1 MKVQSLEAEVDK
13 YQELKNS
20 YEKVINTIKQYN
32 LNTDKAMI
40 GKFLVGISLR
50 MWSCNSFYAKEYGEA
65 INTLTG
71 TEYTME
77 QIVTAMSCCGEE
89 KRGVLTPIFL
99 KGIDVPA
106 QQKEVINCIGDFLA
120 AIALINGDF
129 TIQEAEC
136 WTNIIEKLSQC
147 CLKSEADSFELVFKP
162 KSHITEL
169 NKEGYYKTDK
179 EERTT
184 LPVESKNEISGLL
197 ELVMEKAVE
206 NEDSDEEDE
215 EESVSDNIS
224 NLNDKV
230 DAIINAINTASKGTD
245 NMENST
251 VSTPDDN
258 KTLEELLQE
267 LDSLVGLEKVKK
279 DVHSLLNF
287 IKVAKIRKEKGL
299 KVPTISYHLVFTG
312 NPGTGKTTIARLVA
326 QLYYKMGI
334 LAKGQLVE
342 TDRSALVAGYLGQ
355 TAIKTQKVIQE
366 ALGGVLF
373 IDEAYSLAGEGED
386 NYGKEAIETLLKGME
401 DHRDDLVV
409 IVAGYDELMHK
420 FIDSNPG
427 LRSRFNKY
435 FHFPD
440 YEGDDLLKIF
450 ERFCSSNG
458 YCISDEVSAKLLEQ
472 FHAMY
477 ENRQEHFGNART
489 VRNIF
494 ETAICCQADRIAT
507 LPEMSEEDLIVL
519 TESDIQQAVEEEL
532 SC

>member
-1 MKVQSLEAEVDK
+1 MDK
-13 YQELKNS
+13 FQELKNS
-20 YEKVINTIKQYN
+20 YDKVINTVCQYN
-32 LNTDKAMI
+32 PNTDRAMI
-40 GKFLVGISLR
+40 GRFLLSISLR
-50 MWSCNSFYAKEYGEA
+50 MWACNSFYAKEYGEA
-65 INTLTG
+65 IKILTG
-71 TEYTME
+71 REYTME

-89 KRGVLTPIFL
+89 KREIFTPVFL
-99 KGIDVPA
+99 RNIDMLA

-120 AIALINGDF
+120 AVALINGDF
-129 TIQEAEC
+129 TILEADC
-136 WTNIIEKLSQC
+136 WTKTIDTLRKQ
-147 CLKSEADSFELVFKP
+147 CLKSTDDNFKP
-162 KSHITEL
+162 TFNPDSHITDL
-169 NKEGYYKTDK
+169 NEEGYYKSPKKEQEYFRNDTEKKYPGLLETVNRKAAEINETDK
-179 EERTT
+179 E
-184 LPVESKNEISGLL
+184 
-197 ELVMEKAVE
+197 
-206 NEDSDEEDE
+206 DET
-215 EESVSDNIS
+215 ESVSDNIS

-245 NMENST
+245 STEHAT
-251 VSTPDDN
+251 VSTPDD

-267 LDSLVGLEKVKK
+267 LDNLVGLEMVKK

-287 IKVAKIRKEKGL
+287 IKVAKVRKEKGL

-386 NYGKEAIETLLKGME
+386 SYGKETIETLLKGME
-401 DHRDDLVV
+401 DHRDNLVV

-427 LRSRFNKY
+427 LRSRFNKF

-440 YEGDDLLKIF
+440 YAGDDLLKIF
-450 ERFCSSNG
+450 ESFCVGNG

-472 FHAMY
+472 FHTMY

-494 ETAICCQADRIAT
+494 ETAICCQADRIAD
-507 LPEMSEEDLIVL
+507 LPEMSEEDLVVL

>member
-1 MKVQSLEAEVDK
+1 MDK
-13 YQELKNS
+13 FQELKSS
-20 YEKVINTIKQYN
+20 YDKVINVIYQYN
-32 LNTDKAMI
+32 PNADKVMI
-40 GKFLVGISLR
+40 GKFLLSIGLR
-50 MWSCNSFYAKEYGEA
+50 MWSSNSLYAKEYGEA
-65 INTLTG
+65 ISTLTG

-77 QIVTAMSCCGEE
+77 QIITAMSCCGEE
-89 KRGVLTPIFL
+89 KRDILVPDYL
-99 KGIDVPA
+99 KRIDVPA

-136 WTNIIEKLSQC
+136 WTNIIDKLSES
-147 CLKSEADSFELVFKP
+147 CLALEADGFKPVFRP
-162 KSHITEL
+162 KSHVTEL
-169 NKEGYYKTDK
+169 NKEGYYKAEKK
-179 EERTT
+179 EEEN
-184 LPVESKNEISGLL
+184 LLIDDSNNEIAELL
-197 ELVMEKAVE
+197 ERVMETAAE
-206 NEDSDEEDE
+206 MGISDEEKTVND
-215 EESVSDNIS
+215 DIR
-224 NLNDKV
+224 NLNNKV
-230 DAIINAINTASKGTD
+230 DAIINAINMASKDND
-245 NMENST
+245 NMEHAT
-251 VSTPDDN
+251 VSTPDDG

-287 IKVAKIRKEKGL
+287 IKVAKIRREKGL

-334 LAKGQLVE
+334 LPKGQLVE

-386 NYGKEAIETLLKGME
+386 SFGKEAIETLLKGME

-440 YEGDDLLKIF
+440 YEGNDLLKIF
-450 ERFCSSNG
+450 ERFCSNNG
-458 YCISDEVSAKLLEQ
+458 YCISDEVAAKLLEQ
-472 FHAMY
+472 FHTMY

-494 ETAICCQADRIAT
+494 ETAICCQADRIA
-507 LPEMSEEDLIVL
+507 LLSEMSEADLVVL
-519 TESDIQQAVEEEL
+519 TESDIQQAVEEEIL
-532 SC
+532 C

>member
-1 MKVQSLEAEVDK
+1 MEFQGAEMDK
-13 YQELKNS
+13 FQELKGS
-20 YEKVINTIKQYN
+20 YDKVINAVFKYN
-32 LNTDKAMI
+32 LNADKVMI
-40 GKFLVGISLR
+40 GKFLLSISLR
-50 MWSCNSFYAKEYGEA
+50 MWACNSFYAKEYGEA
-65 INTLTG
+65 IKALTG
-71 TEYTME
+71 KEYTME

-89 KRGVLTPIFL
+89 KREVLTPIFL
-99 KGIDVPA
+99 KEMNVPA
-106 QQKEVINCIGDFLA
+106 WQKEVINSIGDFLA
-120 AIALINGDF
+120 AVALINGDF

-136 WTNIIEKLSQC
+136 WTNTIDKLSEC
-147 CLKSEADSFELVFKP
+147 CLKEEAEFFDTAFKP
-162 KSHITEL
+162 ESHITGL
-169 NKEGYYKTDK
+169 NKEGYYK
-179 EERTT
+179 R
-184 LPVESKNEISGLL
+184 
-197 ELVMEKAVE
+197 E
-206 NEDSDEEDE
+206 NEEQKPLI
-215 EESVSDNIS
+215 N

-230 DAIINAINTASKGTD
+230 DAIINAINTVSKEND
-245 NMENST
+245 NMENAT
-251 VSTPDDN
+251 VSTPDG

-279 DVHSLLNF
+279 DVYSLLNF

-386 NYGKEAIETLLKGME
+386 SYGKEAIETLLKAME

-427 LRSRFNKY
+427 LRSRFNKF

-440 YEGDDLLKIF
+440 YEGSDLLKIF
-450 ERFCSSNG
+450 ERFCSNNG
-458 YCISDEVSAKLLEQ
+458 YCISDEVAAKLLEQ
-472 FHAMY
+472 FHVMY

-489 VRNIF
+489 IRNIF
-494 ETAICCQADRIAT
+494 ETAICCQADRIAS
-507 LPEMSEEDLIVL
+507 LPEMSEEDLVVL

>member
-1 MKVQSLEAEVDK
+1 MEFQEAEMDK
-13 YQELKNS
+13 FQELKSS
-20 YEKVINTIKQYN
+20 YDKVINTVCQYN
-32 LNTDKAMI
+32 PSANKTMI
-40 GKFLVGISLR
+40 GKFFVSISLR

-65 INTLTG
+65 IKILTG
-71 TEYTME
+71 KEYTME
-77 QIVTAMSCCGEE
+77 QILTAMSCCGEK
-89 KRGVLTPIFL
+89 KRELLTPVFL
-99 KGIDVPA
+99 RNIDESA

-129 TIQEAEC
+129 TILEADC
-136 WTNIIEKLSQC
+136 WTKIMDTLVEQ
-147 CLKSEADSFELVFKP
+147 CLKPADEDFKLKFVP
-162 KSHITEL
+162 DHNITEL
-169 NKEGYYKTDK
+169 NENGYYKTPEK
-179 EERTT
+179 EKEYY
-184 LPVESKNEISGLL
+184 KNETEKKNPGLL
-197 ELVMEKAVE
+197 EFVNKKVTEM
-206 NEDSDEEDE
+206 NEEYESDEIET
-215 EESVSDNIS
+215 VSDNIS

-230 DAIINAINTASKGTD
+230 DAIINAINTVSKEND
-245 NMENST
+245 NMEHAA
-251 VSTPDDN
+251 VSTPDND
-258 KTLEELLQE
+258 KTLDELLQE

-287 IKVAKIRKEKGL
+287 IKVAKIRKKKGL

-312 NPGTGKTTIARLVA
+312 NPGTGKTTIARLIA

-373 IDEAYSLAGEGED
+373 IDEAYALVGEGED
-386 NYGKEAIETLLKGME
+386 SYGKEAIETLLKGME

-409 IVAGYDELMHK
+409 IVAGYDELMHN

-427 LRSRFNKY
+427 LRSRFNKF

-440 YEGDDLLKIF
+440 YVGEDLLKIF
-450 ERFCSSNG
+450 ERFCSNNG
-458 YCISDEVSAKLLEQ
+458 YCISDEVAMKLLEQ
-472 FHAMY
+472 FRNMY

-489 VRNIF
+489 VRNMF
-494 ETAICCQADRIAT
+494 ETAICCQADRIAS

-519 TESDIQQAVEEEL
+519 TDSDIQQAVEEEL

>member
-1 MKVQSLEAEVDK
+1 MDK

-20 YEKVINTIKQYN
+20 YEKVISTVCQYN
-32 LNTDKAMI
+32 VKADEAMI
-40 GKFLVGISLR
+40 EKFLLAISLR
-50 MWSCNSFYAKEYGEA
+50 IWACNSFYAKEYGEA
-65 INTLTG
+65 VRVLTG
-71 TEYTME
+71 KEYTME
-77 QIVTAMSCCGEE
+77 QIVTAMSCCGVQRRE
-89 KRGVLTPIFL
+89 LCTPAFFRQIE
-99 KGIDVPA
+99 VTA
-106 QQKEVINCIGDFLA
+106 QQKDVINAIGDFLA
-120 AIALINGDF
+120 AVALINGDF

-136 WTNIIEKLSQC
+136 WNEITERLKNYS
-147 CLKSEADSFELVFKP
+147 LKSASEEFHLAFHPDE
-162 KSHITEL
+162 HITEQ
-169 NKEGYYKTDK
+169 NKEGYYKAEK
-179 EERTT
+179 EEQKS
-184 LPVESKNEISGLL
+184 LKMDSESQIPTIEEFVARKAWEMKEEAEKERDAISASVG
-197 ELVMEKAVE
+197 
-206 NEDSDEEDE
+206 NDISD
-215 EESVSDNIS
+215 I
-224 NLNDKV
+224 NDKV
-230 DAIINAINTASKGTD
+230 DAIIDAINTASKGTD
-245 NMENST
+245 NMEHAT
-251 VSTPDDN
+251 VSTQDN
-258 KTLEELLQE
+258 KTLEELLEE

-279 DVHSLLNF
+279 DVHSLMNF
-287 IKVAKIRKEKGL
+287 IKVANIRKAKGL

-386 NYGKEAIETLLKGME
+386 SYGKEAIETLLKGME

-427 LRSRFNKY
+427 LRSRFNKF

-440 YEGDDLLKIF
+440 YEGEELLKIF

-458 YCISDEVSAKLLEQ
+458 YCISDEVAEKLLGQ
-472 FHAMY
+472 FQVMY
-477 ENRQEHFGNART
+477 QNRQEHFGNART

-494 ETAICCQADRIAT
+494 ETAICCQADRIAN
-507 LPEMSEEDLIVL
+507 LSEMTDQDLVVL
-519 TESDIQQAVEEEL
+519 TENDIMQAVEEE
-532 SC
+532 STC

>member
-1 MKVQSLEAEVDK
+1 MDK
-13 YQELKNS
+13 YQELNNS
-20 YEKVINTIKQYN
+20 YKKVIYTVKQYN
-32 LNTDKAMI
+32 PNIDKVTLD
-40 GKFLVGISLR
+40 KFLLGISLR
-50 MWSCNSFYAKEYGEA
+50 IWACNFFYANEYGEA
-65 INTLTG
+65 IKTLTG

-77 QIVTAMSCCGEE
+77 QIVTAMSCCGEK
-89 KRGVLTPIFL
+89 KREIKIAGIL

-106 QQKEVINCIGDFLA
+106 QQKDVINCIGDFLA
-120 AIALINGDF
+120 AVALINGDF

-136 WTNIIEKLSQC
+136 WTDIMDKLIGC
-147 CLKSEADSFELVFKP
+147 CLNSGSDYFELAFKP
-162 KSHITEL
+162 EGHITAL
-169 NKEGYYKTDK
+169 NKEGYYKAEK
-179 EERTT
+179 EEQKP
-184 LPVESKNEISGLL
+184 LLNDLKIEIPGLL
-197 ELVMEKAVE
+197 EYELEHE
-206 NEDSDEEDE
+206 IEEDE
-215 EESVSDNIS
+215 SVRDNIS
-224 NLNDKV
+224 DLNDKV
-230 DAIINAINTASKGTD
+230 DTIINAINMASKGNDT
-245 NMENST
+245 MENAT
-251 VSTPDDN
+251 VSKPDNDR
-258 KTLEELLQE
+258 TLEELLQE
-267 LDSLVGLEKVKK
+267 LDSLVGLETVKK
-279 DVHSLLNF
+279 DLHSLLNF

-342 TDRSALVAGYLGQ
+342 TDRSTLVAGYLGQ

-386 NYGKEAIETLLKGME
+386 SYGKEAIETLLKGME

-427 LRSRFNKY
+427 LRSRFNKF

-440 YEGDDLLKIF
+440 YVGADLLKIF
-450 ERFCSSNG
+450 ERFCTNNG
-458 YCISDEVSAKLLEQ
+458 YCISDEVSATLLEQ
-472 FHAMY
+472 FQAMY

-489 VRNIF
+489 IRNIF
-494 ETAICCQADRIAT
+494 ETAICCQADRIAI
-507 LPEMSEEDLIVL
+507 LPEISEKDLIVL
-519 TESDIQQAVEEEL
+519 TEHDIQQAVEEEL

>member
-1 MKVQSLEAEVDK
+1 MDK
-13 YQELKNS
+13 FQELKS
-20 YEKVINTIKQYN
+20 SFGKVINTVCQYN
-32 LNTDKAMI
+32 SNVDEMTVR
-40 GKFLVGISLR
+40 KFLLSISLR
-50 MWSCNSFYAKEYGEA
+50 MWACNSFYAKEYGEA
-65 INTLTG
+65 IKILTG
-71 TEYTME
+71 TDYTME

-89 KRGVLTPIFL
+89 KREMITPFFL
-99 KGIDVPA
+99 REIDVPA
-106 QQKEVINCIGDFLA
+106 QKKDILNCIGDFLG

-129 TIQEAEC
+129 TMQEATC
-136 WTNIIEKLSQC
+136 WTGIIDKLSGA
-147 CLKSEADSFELVFKP
+147 CLNEEAGGFVPSFHPDNHV
-162 KSHITEL
+162 TEL
-169 NKEGYYKTDK
+169 NKEGYYKAEK
-179 EERTT
+179 EERKP
-184 LPVESKNEISGLL
+184 LINDSKNEISSLL
-197 ELVMEKAVE
+197 EFVQERATEMG
-206 NEDSDEEDE
+206 D
-215 EESVSDNIS
+215 
-224 NLNDKV
+224 
-230 DAIINAINTASKGTD
+230 IINDINTASKGND
-245 NMENST
+245 CMEHAT
-251 VSTPDDN
+251 MSTPDN
-258 KTLEELLQE
+258 KTLEEPLKE
-267 LDSLVGLEKVKK
+267 LDGLVGLEEVKK
-279 DVHSLLNF
+279 DVHSLMNF
-287 IKVAKIRKEKGL
+287 IKVANIRKSKGL

-386 NYGKEAIETLLKGME
+386 SYGKEAIETLLKGME

-427 LRSRFNKY
+427 LRSRFNKF

-450 ERFCSSNG
+450 EQFCSNNG

-477 ENRQEHFGNART
+477 ETRQEHFGNART
-489 VRNIF
+489 IRNIF
-494 ETAICCQADRIAT
+494 ETAICCQADRIAI
-507 LPEMSEEDLIVL
+507 LPEMSDEDLIVL
-519 TESDIQQAVEEEL
+519 TENDIQQAVEEEL

>member
-1 MKVQSLEAEVDK
+1 MDK
-13 YQELKNS
+13 FQELKSS
-20 YEKVINTIKQYN
+20 YDKVINTVCQYN
-32 LNTDKAMI
+32 PNADKAMI
-40 GKFLVGISLR
+40 GKFLLSISLR
-50 MWSCNSFYAKEYGEA
+50 MWSRNSFYAKEYGEA

-71 TEYTME
+71 TAYTME

-89 KRGVLTPIFL
+89 KREVLTPIFL

-129 TIQEAEC
+129 TIHEADC
-136 WTNIIEKLSQC
+136 WTNIITRLSEG
-147 CLKSEADSFELVFKP
+147 CLKSDEDVFKP
-162 KSHITEL
+162 KFNPQNCITEL
-169 NKEGYYKTDK
+169 NEEGYYKSTEK
-179 EERTT
+179 EREYFINDTEKKY
-184 LPVESKNEISGLL
+184 PGLL
-197 ELVMEKAVE
+197 EFVSEKVAEMEE
-206 NEDSDEEDE
+206 SDEEDE

-245 NMENST
+245 NMEHAT
-251 VSTPDDN
+251 VSTPDD

-386 NYGKEAIETLLKGME
+386 SYGKEAIETLLKGME

>member
-1 MKVQSLEAEVDK
+1 MEFQEAEMDK
-13 YQELKNS
+13 FQELKSS
-20 YEKVINTIKQYN
+20 YDKVINTVCQYN
-32 LNTDKAMI
+32 PSANKTMI
-40 GKFLVGISLR
+40 GKFLISISLR
-50 MWSCNSFYAKEYGEA
+50 MWACNSFYAKEYSEA
-65 INTLTG
+65 IKILTG
-71 TEYTME
+71 KEYTME

-89 KRGVLTPIFL
+89 KREIFTPVFL
-99 KGIDVPA
+99 KNIDVPA

-120 AIALINGDF
+120 AVALINGDF
-129 TIQEAEC
+129 TLLEADC
-136 WTNIIEKLSQC
+136 WTKIIDTLNEQ
-147 CLKSEADSFELVFKP
+147 CLKSTDDDFKP
-162 KSHITEL
+162 SFNPDSHITEL
-169 NKEGYYKTDK
+169 NENGYYKSAEK
-179 EERTT
+179 EQEYFRNDTEKKY
-184 LPVESKNEISGLL
+184 PGLL
-197 ELVMEKAVE
+197 EFVNKKAAE
-206 NEDSDEEDE
+206 LNDTDEEDE
-215 EESVSDNIS
+215 VESVNDNIS

-245 NMENST
+245 NMEHAT
-251 VSTPDDN
+251 VSTPDD

-267 LDSLVGLEKVKK
+267 LDNLVGLEKVKK
-279 DVHSLLNF
+279 DVQSLLNF
-287 IKVAKIRKEKGL
+287 IKVAKVRKEKGL

-386 NYGKEAIETLLKGME
+386 SYGKEAIETLLKGME

-427 LRSRFNKY
+427 LRSRFNKF

-440 YEGDDLLKIF
+440 YVGNDLLKIF
-450 ERFCSSNG
+450 ERFCANNG
-458 YCISDEVSAKLLEQ
+458 YCISDDVSATLLEQ
-472 FHAMY
+472 FHKMY
-477 ENRQEHFGNART
+477 ENRQEYFGNART

-494 ETAICCQADRIAT
+494 ETAICCQADRIAA
-507 LPEMSEEDLIVL
+507 LPEMSEEDLVVL

>member
-1 MKVQSLEAEVDK
+1 MDK
-13 YQELKNS
+13 FQELKSS
-20 YEKVINTIKQYN
+20 YDKVINTVCQYN
-32 LNTDKAMI
+32 PNADKVMV
-40 GKFLVGISLR
+40 GKFLLCISLR

-65 INTLTG
+65 INILTG

-89 KRGVLTPIFL
+89 KREVLTPIFL

-136 WTNIIEKLSQC
+136 WTDIIDKLSEC
-147 CLKSEADSFELVFKP
+147 CLKSEADGFEPVFKP

-169 NKEGYYKTDK
+169 NKEGYYKAEK
-179 EERTT
+179 EERKP
-184 LPVESKNEISGLL
+184 LINDPQNEISGLL
-197 ELVMEKAVE
+197 ELVMETAAE
-206 NEDSDEEDE
+206 MEESDEEDD

-230 DAIINAINTASKGTD
+230 DAIINAINTASKGND
-245 NMENST
+245 NMEHAT
-251 VSTPDDN
+251 VSTPDD

-386 NYGKEAIETLLKGME
+386 SYGKEAIETLLKGME

-450 ERFCSSNG
+450 ERFCSNNG

-507 LPEMSEEDLIVL
+507 LSEMSEEDLIVL
-519 TESDIQQAVEEEL
+519 IESDIQQAIEEEL

>member
-1 MKVQSLEAEVDK
+1 MDK
-13 YQELKNS
+13 YQELKNC
-20 YEKVINTIKQYN
+20 YDKVINAVCQYN
-32 LNTDKAMI
+32 PDADKGMI
-40 GKFLVGISLR
+40 EKFLLSISLR
-50 MWSCNSFYAKEYGEA
+50 IWSCNSFYAKEYGEA
-65 INTLTG
+65 IHVLTG
-71 TEYTME
+71 TEYAME
-77 QIVTAMSCCGEE
+77 QIVTAMSCCGEK
-89 KRGVLTPIFL
+89 KREILTPSFL
-99 KGIDVPA
+99 REMDVPA
-106 QQKEVINCIGDFLA
+106 QQKEIINYIGDYLA
-120 AIALINGDF
+120 AVALINGDF

-136 WTNIIEKLSQC
+136 WTSVMDRLSKC
-147 CLKSEADSFELVFKP
+147 CLKPTDGVFEPAFKP
-162 KSHITEL
+162 ESHITEL
-169 NKEGYYKTDK
+169 NREGYYKVEK
-179 EERTT
+179 ERKP
-184 LPVESKNEISGLL
+184 LMNDSKGEISNQLDWML
-197 ELVMEKAVE
+197 DQA
-206 NEDSDEEDE
+206 EDE
-215 EESVSDNIS
+215 EPTDSVRNNIN

-230 DAIINAINTASKGTD
+230 DAIINAINTANKGTD
-245 NMENST
+245 NMEHTT
-251 VSTPDDN
+251 VSKPDD

-279 DVHSLLNF
+279 DVHSLMNF
-287 IKVAKIRKEKGL
+287 IKVANVRKVKGL

-373 IDEAYSLAGEGED
+373 IDEAYSLAGDGED
-386 NYGKEAIETLLKGME
+386 SYGKEAIETLLKGME

-427 LRSRFNKY
+427 LRSRFNKF

-440 YEGDDLLKIF
+440 YEGEDLLKIF
-450 ERFCSSNG
+450 ERFCESNA
-458 YCISDEVSAKLLEQ
+458 YCISDEIAAKLLEQ
-472 FHAMY
+472 FHSMY
-477 ENRQEHFGNART
+477 EQRQEHFGNART

-494 ETAICCQADRIAT
+494 ETAICCQADRIAS
-507 LPEMSEEDLIVL
+507 LPEMSEEDLVVL

>member
-1 MKVQSLEAEVDK
+1 MDK
-13 YQELKNS
+13 FQELKSS
-20 YEKVINTIKQYN
+20 YDKVINAVCQYN
-32 LNTDKAMI
+32 PSADKVMI
-40 GKFLVGISLR
+40 EKFLLCISLR
-50 MWSCNSFYAKEYGEA
+50 MWACNSFYSKEYGEA
-65 INTLTG
+65 ISILTG

-89 KRGVLTPIFL
+89 KREVLIPIFL
-99 KGIDVPA
+99 KVIDVPA
-106 QQKEVINCIGDFLA
+106 QQKEIINCIGDFLA
-120 AIALINGDF
+120 AVALINGDF
-129 TIQEAEC
+129 TILEADC
-136 WTNIIEKLSQC
+136 WTKITDTLSEH
-147 CLKSEADSFELVFKP
+147 CLKSTDGDFKP
-162 KSHITEL
+162 TFNPDSHITVL
-169 NKEGYYKTDK
+169 NEKGYYKSEKK
-179 EERTT
+179 EQEY
-184 LPVESKNEISGLL
+184 LKNDTKKKYPGLL
-197 ELVMEKAVE
+197 EFVNEKAAEMNKV
-206 NEDSDEEDE
+206 NEEDGIE
-215 EESVSDNIS
+215 TVNDNIS

-230 DAIINAINTASKGTD
+230 DAIINAINKVGKGND
-245 NMENST
+245 DMEHAT
-251 VSTPDDN
+251 VNTPDD

-267 LDSLVGLEKVKK
+267 LESLVGLEKVKK

-287 IKVAKIRKEKGL
+287 IKVAKVRKEKGL

-342 TDRSALVAGYLGQ
+342 TDRSVLVAGYLGQ

-386 NYGKEAIETLLKGME
+386 SYGKEAIETLLKGME

-409 IVAGYDELMHK
+409 IVAGYDALMHK

-427 LRSRFNKY
+427 LRSRFNKF

-440 YEGDDLLKIF
+440 YEGNDLLKIF

-472 FHAMY
+472 FNAMY

-494 ETAICCQADRIAT
+494 ETAICCQADRIAV
-507 LPEMSEEDLIVL
+507 LPEMSEEDLVVL
-519 TESDIQQAVEEEL
+519 TESDIHQAVEEEL

>member
-1 MKVQSLEAEVDK
+1 MDK
-13 YQELKNS
+13 FQELKNS
-20 YEKVINTIKQYN
+20 YDRVINTVCQYN
-32 LNTDKAMI
+32 PNTDKAII
-40 GKFLVGISLR
+40 GKFLLSISLR
-50 MWSCNSFYAKEYGEA
+50 MWSSNSFYAKEYGEA
-65 INTLTG
+65 INTLMG

-77 QIVTAMSCCGEE
+77 QIVTAMSCCGEK
-89 KRGVLTPIFL
+89 KREVLTPSFL

-129 TIQEAEC
+129 TMQEAEC
-136 WTNIIEKLSQC
+136 WTSTMHKLSEC
-147 CLKSEADSFELVFKP
+147 CLKSEADGFELAFKP
-162 KSHITEL
+162 KIHITEL
-169 NKEGYYKTDK
+169 NKVGYYKADK
-179 EERTT
+179 EERAP
-184 LPVESKNEISGLL
+184 LLNDSNE
-197 ELVMEKAVE
+197 
-206 NEDSDEEDE
+206 E
-215 EESVSDNIS
+215 EESVSDIIS

-230 DAIINAINTASKGTD
+230 DAIINAINASSKGTD
-245 NMENST
+245 NMEHAT
-251 VSTPDDN
+251 VSTPDDD

-386 NYGKEAIETLLKGME
+386 SYGKEAIETLLKGME

-427 LRSRFNKY
+427 LRSRFNKF

-440 YEGDDLLKIF
+440 YVGDDLLKIF
-450 ERFCSSNG
+450 ERFCENNG
-458 YCISDEVSAKLLEQ
+458 YCISEEVSAKLLEQ
-472 FHAMY
+472 FQEMY

>member
-1 MKVQSLEAEVDK
+1 MFPNDDFSKK
-13 YQELKNS
+13 
-20 YEKVINTIKQYN
+20 T
-32 LNTDKAMI
+32 
-40 GKFLVGISLR
+40 
-50 MWSCNSFYAKEYGEA
+50 
-65 INTLTG
+65 
-71 TEYTME
+71 
-77 QIVTAMSCCGEE
+77 
-89 KRGVLTPIFL
+89 IFL
-99 KGIDVPA
+99 HVIDVPA
-106 QQKEVINCIGDFLA
+106 QQKEVINCIGDYLA

-129 TIQEAEC
+129 TIQEADC
-136 WTNIIEKLSQC
+136 WENIIDKLIEC
-147 CLKSEADSFELVFKP
+147 CLKSETVGFKPVFKP

-169 NKEGYYKTDK
+169 NKEGYYKSQK
-179 EERTT
+179 EEQKP
-184 LPVESKNEISGLL
+184 LINDSKNEIPGLL
-197 ELVMEKAVE
+197 EFVMEKAAE
-206 NEDSDEEDE
+206 MEESDEEDE

-245 NMENST
+245 NMEHAT
-251 VSTPDDN
+251 VSTPDDG

-299 KVPTISYHLVFTG
+299 NVPTISYHLVFTG

-386 NYGKEAIETLLKGME
+386 SYGKEAIETLLKGME

-427 LRSRFNKY
+427 LRSRFNK
-435 FHFPD
+435 FFNFPD
-440 YEGDDLLKIF
+440 YVGDDLLKIF

-472 FHAMY
+472 FNSMY

-494 ETAICCQADRIAT
+494 ETAICCQADRIAS
-507 LPEMSEEDLIVL
+507 LPELSEEDLIVL
-519 TESDIQQAVEEEL
+519 TESDIQQAIEEEL